1 MFSTVPATGQVLRH
15 YRILE
20 QIGAGGMG
28 VVYRAHDERLDRDVA
43 LKVLPPGLLTDESSR
58 KRFRNEALALAKL
71 NHANIAT
78 IHDFDNQNGLDFLI
92 MEYVV
97 GVSLATKLKN
107 GALPEKELLDLAEQI
122 TRTLEDAHERG
133 IIHRD
138 LKPGNIMVTAK
149 GQVKLLDFGLAKLLP
164 AGGAQLDETL
174 TETLQAV
181 GTLPYMAP
189 EQLRGDYPDFRSDI
203 YAAGAVLY
211 EMATGR
217 RPFEEK
223 TSAALASD
231 ILNKPPV
238 PPGRSNPAL
247 SPKLEEIILKCME
260 KDADNRYQSAKELT
274 VDLRRLRNASNT
286 RVSVYPDRVRS
297 SWLRASTIPAF
308 AILCLAALIFAFN
321 AGGWRDRL
329 LGGESP
335 GRVQSLAVLPLENL
349 SRDPDQEYFTD
360 GMTDE
365 LITVLGHVGALKV
378 ISRTSVM
385 HYKSTSKTVPE
396 IARELHVDAIL
407 QGAVLR
413 SGNRARVTVQLTDG
427 VTDRNLWAQSYE
439 RNLEDVLGLQ
449 DDVARSIA
457 GEIQARLTAQEQTML
472 SGKKTV
478 NSQAHENYLK
488 GRFYLNKWTPEGD
501 EKASGYFQEALTEDP
516 NYAAAYAGLAD
527 SYTLLG
533 YYGISAPNDVFP
545 RAKAAAQKAL
555 ELDDTLSEA
564 HTSLAL
570 ILANYDWDWARSE
583 QEYKRALELNPSSVT
598 AHIWYSFH
606 LVYGGNFSDA
616 IIEARRAQ
624 ELDPLSLVTSTTV
637 ANILYD
643 GGKYDEAIEQNRR
656 VLELDSGFRWAHH
669 SIGEDY
675 IEKGMFK
682 EGIAE
687 LTLGL
692 DPERRNPHFLGKL
705 AYGMARAG
713 DRSGALKI
721 VNDLERQSKQR
732 YIPPSQIA
740 AVYAALGDKEQAMA
754 WLEKGY
760 QLRDSWLPGITVDAP
775 FNPLHADPHFREFVQ
790 RFGLRI
796 MK

>member
-1 MFSTVPATGQVLRH
+1 MSSVGPAIGQILGH

-43 LKVLPPGLLTDESSR
+43 LKVLSAGLLTDESRR
-58 KRFRNEALALAKL
+58 KHFRNEALALAKL

-78 IHDFDNQNGLDFLI
+78 IHDFDNQDGLDLLI
-92 MEYVV
+92 MEYVA
-97 GVSLATKLKN
+97 GVSLATKLKK
-107 GALPEKELLDLAEQI
+107 GALPEKELLELAEQI

-133 IIHRD
+133 IVHRD
-138 LKPGNIMVTAK
+138 LKPSNIMVTTK
-149 GQVKLLDFGLAKLLP
+149 GQVKVLDFGLAKLLP
-164 AGGAQLDETL
+164 AGGTQPDETL
-174 TETLQAV
+174 TQTQQAV

-189 EQLRGDYPDFRSDI
+189 EQLRGGCPDFRSDI

-217 RPFEEK
+217 RPFEERA
-223 TSAALASD
+223 SAALASD

-238 PPGRSNPAL
+238 PPARSNPAL
-247 SPKLEEIILKCME
+247 SPKLEEIILKCLE
-260 KDADNRYQSAKELT
+260 KDPENRYQSAKELT
-274 VDLRRLRNASNT
+274 VDLRRLRNVSSSQ
-286 RVSVYPDRVRS
+286 VSVYPARFGRRRF
-297 SWLRASTIPAF
+297 RA
-308 AILCLAALIFAFN
+308 AIISGLAVVPLLVLLFAFN
-321 AGGWRDRL
+321 VGGWRERL
-329 LGGESP
+329 LGSANP
-335 GRVQSLAVLPLENL
+335 GRIQSLAVLPLENL
-349 SRDPDQEYFTD
+349 SRDPDQEFFTD

-365 LITVLGHVGALKV
+365 LITVLGHVTTLKV

-396 IARELHVDAIL
+396 IARELHADAIL

-427 VTDRNLWAQSYE
+427 ATDRNLWAQSYE
-439 RNLEDVLGLQ
+439 RDLQDVLGLQ

-457 GEIQARLTAQEQTML
+457 GEIQARLTSQEQTIL
-472 SGKKTV
+472 SGKKIV
-478 NSQAHENYLK
+478 NPQAHENYLK

-501 EKASGYFQEALTEDP
+501 EKASAYFQQALAEDP

-533 YYGISAPNDVFP
+533 YYGIVAPNEVFP
-545 RAKAAAQKAL
+545 RAKTAAQKAL

-570 ILANYDWDWARSE
+570 IIADYDWDWVRSE

-598 AHIWYSFH
+598 AHIWHAFH
-606 LVYGGNFSDA
+606 LVYGGNFPDA

-643 GGKYDEAIEQNRR
+643 GGKYDEAIEQNHK

-669 SIGEDY
+669 SMGEDY

-692 DPERRNPHFLGKL
+692 DAERRNPHFVGKL

-713 DRSGALKI
+713 DRTGALKI
-721 VNDLERQSKQR
+721 VDDLERQSKQR

-740 AVYAALGDKEQAMA
+740 AVYAALGDKERAMA
-754 WLEKGY
+754 WLEKAY
-760 QLRDSWLPGITVDAP
+760 QVRDSWLPGIAVDAP
-775 FNPLHADPHFREFVQ
+775 FKPLHSDPHFREFLG
-790 RFGLRI
+790 RIGLRI
-796 MK
+796 LQ